1 MTPDPAPKPVATHI
15 HSFSLRHHFRAPQHV
30 AGGWDVFRYM
40 AQAAAAGFD
49 GVDVSAN
56 GPGYRDLGGT
66 DPAHFARVAEAR
78 EAHGLFLALD
88 TSGVD
93 RETLSRMLAV
103 AAACGAETLRTYTR
117 HRGGPAEMIARTV
130 ADLRAIAPEA
140 EDHGVTIVL
149 ENHEDFR
156 GTAIAEI
163 LAAVDSP
170 RVRALYDYGNSQP
183 VREDPFDA
191 LEATAPFVACCHVK
205 DHVLTPAPGGR
216 PVVQGV
222 AIGRGTLPVADLT
235 ARLHARGLR
244 RFCFESV
251 WGYATPLQGDGPP
264 PAGPCFAQREGAF
277 LLSDPLPPAEAVA
290 REAAAVRDGLAWFRA
305 MLRDGGYACRL
316 TEPGRPCVTAPA

>member
-1 MTPDPAPKPVATHI
+1 
-15 HSFSLRHHFRAPQHV
+15 
-30 AGGWDVFRYM
+30 
-40 AQAAAAGFD
+40 
-49 GVDVSAN
+49 
-56 GPGYRDLGGT
+56 
-66 DPAHFARVAEAR
+66 
-78 EAHGLFLALD
+78 
-88 TSGVD
+88 
-93 RETLSRMLAV
+93 
-103 AAACGAETLRTYTR
+103 
-117 HRGGPAEMIARTV
+117 MIARTV

-191 LEATAPFVACCHVK
+191 LEAMAPFVACCHVK